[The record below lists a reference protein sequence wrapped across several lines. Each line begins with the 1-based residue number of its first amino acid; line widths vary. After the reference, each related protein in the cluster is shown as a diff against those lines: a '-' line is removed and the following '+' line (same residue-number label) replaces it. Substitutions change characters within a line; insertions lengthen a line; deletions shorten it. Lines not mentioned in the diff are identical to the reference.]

1 MMKEVV
7 EKLEEIVEK
16 DFILTKKELIE
27 SYLFDETSIPVR
39 PKPTLNCIVVK
50 PENSEQI
57 SRILK
62 LANEKRIPVYPR
74 GGGTGL
80 VGGAVPTKEGIV
92 ISLERMK
99 RIEVDRENLI
109 AVAEAGVTLG
119 ELLKVVEE
127 AGLSF
132 PPHPGDEGAQIGGLV
147 ACNAGG
153 ARAVKHGVM
162 RNFVKGIEVVL
173 PTGEI
178 LNLGGKLLKNNMGYN
193 LMHLILGSEGTLGII
208 TKAVIRL
215 CPKAEYTLTLVLPF
229 NSRHEA
235 LSTVPTI
242 LTKGI
247 SPLALEYVEKE
258 LMEKSAMHLGEKWN
272 IEGKVFLVVILSGTQ
287 NEVYNEAERIN
298 QICSEK
304 GGLEVYVAERQ
315 DEQNTILKIRSNIYT
330 ALKEE
335 SADIFDT
342 TVPPSNIGKLAD
354 MIDKIAEKYSAYIPV
369 YGHAADGNLHAH
381 VMKKDIDKYEKIKS
395 EIYEAT
401 INLGGV
407 ITGEHGIGKIRVK
420 ELYKFMSPKSI
431 ELMIGIKK
439 LFDPNNI
446 LNPGNVLSIDE
457 NQALRTEQ

>member
-1 MMKEVV
+1 MKEVIR
-7 EKLEEIVEK
+7 ELEEIVGR
-16 DFILTKKELIE
+16 DFVVSERRQIE
-27 SYLFDETSIPVR
+27 SYLFDETSTPVR
-39 PKPTLNCIVVK
+39 PNPALGCVVVK
-50 PENSEQI
+50 PENSEQV

-62 LANEKRIPVYPR
+62 LANQRRIPVYPR

-80 VGGAVPTKEGIV
+80 VGGAIPTKDGIIV
-92 ISLERMK
+92 SLERMK
-99 RIEVDRENLI
+99 RIEVDKENLM

-119 ELLKVVEE
+119 ELLKTVEE

-132 PPHPGDEGAQIGGLV
+132 PPHPGDEGAQVGGLV

-153 ARAVKHGVM
+153 ARAVKHGVT
-162 RNFVKGIEVVL
+162 RNFVKGVEVVL

-178 LNLGGKLLKNNMGYN
+178 LNLGGKLLKDNMGYN
-193 LMHLILGSEGTLGII
+193 LMHLIIGSEGTLGIV
-208 TKAVIRL
+208 TKTIIRL
-215 CPKAEYTLTLVLPF
+215 CPKAECTLTLVLPF

-235 LSTVPTI
+235 LSTVPVI
-242 LTKGI
+242 LIKGI
-247 SPLALEYVEKE
+247 IPLALEYVEKE
-258 LMEKSAMHLGEKWN
+258 TMEKSAMHLREEWN
-272 IEGKVFLVVILSGTQ
+272 IKGKVFLIVILSGTQ
-287 NEVYNEAERIN
+287 NEVYDEAEKVD

-304 GGLEVYVAERQ
+304 GSLEAYVAERR
-315 DEQNTILKIRSNIYT
+315 DEQEKILKIRSNIYT

-335 SADIFDT
+335 SVDIFDT

-354 MIDKIAEKYSAYIPV
+354 EIDKIEEKYLAYIPV

-381 VMKKDIDKYEKIKS
+381 VMKKDMSKYENIKS

-420 ELYKFMSPKSI
+420 ELYKFTSPKSI
-431 ELMIGIKK
+431 ELMKGIKR

-446 LNPGNVLSIDE
+446 LNPGNVL
-457 NQALRTEQ
+457 NTEES

>member
-1 MMKEVV
+1 MKEVIR
-7 EKLEEIVEK
+7 ELEEIVGR
-16 DFILTKKELIE
+16 DFVITKKEQME
-27 SYLFDETSIPVR
+27 SYLFDETSMPVR
-39 PKPTLNCIVVK
+39 PKPSLSCIVVK

-62 LANEKRIPVYPR
+62 LANQKRIPVYPR

-80 VGGAVPTKEGIV
+80 VGGAVPTKDGIIV
-92 ISLERMK
+92 SLERMK
-99 RIEVDRENLI
+99 HIEIDKDNLI

-119 ELLKVVEE
+119 ELLKAVEE
-127 AGLSF
+127 SGLSF
-132 PPHPGDEGAQIGGLV
+132 PPHPGDEGAQVGGLV

-178 LNLGGKLLKNNMGYN
+178 LNLGGKLLKDNMGYN
-193 LMHLILGSEGTLGII
+193 LMHLIIGSEGTLGII
-208 TKAVIRL
+208 TKAAIRL
-215 CPKAEYTLTLVLPF
+215 CPRAEYTLTLVLPF

-235 LSTVPTI
+235 LSAVPVI

-247 SPLALEYVEKE
+247 SPLALEYVERE
-258 LMEKSAMHLGEKWN
+258 LMEKSAAHLGEKWD
-272 IEGKVFLVVILSGTQ
+272 IKGKVFLIAILSGTQ
-287 NEVYNEAERIN
+287 SEVYSEAEKID
-298 QICSEK
+298 QICSER
-304 GGLEVYVAERQ
+304 GSLEVYVAERQ
-315 DEQNTILKIRSNIYT
+315 DEQKAILKIRSNIYT

-335 SADIFDT
+335 SGDIFDT

-354 MIDKIAEKYSAYIPV
+354 EIDKIAEKYSAYIPV

-381 VMKKDIDKYEKIKS
+381 VMKKDMDRYERIKS

-401 INLGGV
+401 VNLGGV

-420 ELYKFMSPKSI
+420 ELYKFTPRKSI
-431 ELMIGIKK
+431 ELMKGIKR

-446 LNPGNVLSIDE
+446 LNPGNVLNIEES
-457 NQALRTEQ
+457 

>member
-1 MMKEVV
+1 MKEVIIR
-7 EKLEEIVEK
+7 ELEEIVGK
-16 DFILTKKELIE
+16 DFVITKKEQIE

-39 PKPTLNCIVVK
+39 PKPALSCIVVK

-62 LANEKRIPVYPR
+62 LANQKRIPVYPR

-80 VGGAVPTKEGIV
+80 VGGAVPTKDGIV
-92 ISLERMK
+92 VSLERMK
-99 RIEVDRENLI
+99 HIEIDKDNLV

-119 ELLKVVEE
+119 ELLRAVEE

-162 RNFVKGIEVVL
+162 RNFVKGIEIVL

-178 LNLGGKLLKNNMGYN
+178 LSLGGKLLKDNMGYN
-193 LMHLILGSEGTLGII
+193 LMHLIIGSEGTLGII
-208 TKAVIRL
+208 TKAIIRL

-235 LSTVPTI
+235 LSAVPVI

-247 SPLALEYVEKE
+247 SPLALEYVERE
-258 LMEKSAMHLGEKWN
+258 LMEKSAMHLGEKWD
-272 IEGKVFLVVILSGTQ
+272 IKGKVFLIVILSGTQ
-287 NEVYNEAERIN
+287 NEVYREAEKID
-298 QICSEK
+298 QICSEN
-304 GGLEVYVAERQ
+304 GGLEAYVAERR
-315 DEQNTILKIRSNIYT
+315 DEQEAILKIRSNIYT

-335 SADIFDT
+335 SGDIFDT
-342 TVPPSNIGKLAD
+342 TVPPSNIGRLAD
-354 MIDKIAEKYSAYIPV
+354 EIDKIAEKYSAYIPI

-381 VMKKDIDKYEKIKS
+381 VMKKDMDRYERIKS

-401 INLGGV
+401 VNLGGV
-407 ITGEHGIGKIRVK
+407 ITGEHGIGKIRIK
-420 ELYKFMSPKSI
+420 ELYKFMPHKSI
-431 ELMIGIKK
+431 ELMKGIKR

-446 LNPGNVLSIDE
+446 LNPGNVLNVEES
-457 NQALRTEQ
+457 